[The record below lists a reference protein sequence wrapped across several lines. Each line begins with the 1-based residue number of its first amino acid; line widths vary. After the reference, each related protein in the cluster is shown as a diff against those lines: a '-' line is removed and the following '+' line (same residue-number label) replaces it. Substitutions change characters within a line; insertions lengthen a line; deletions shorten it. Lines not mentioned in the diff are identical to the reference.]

1 MNVTVASEQVRSLF
15 LQSHEMLEKSIIAA
29 GVGSG
34 GVIFL
39 PYLTGE
45 RTPSMPD
52 SSGVYYGLTPNNF
65 TAENL
70 TRAVV
75 EGATLGL
82 NYGLD
87 RMRELGINPT
97 EIRLT
102 GGGSNNGAWRQ
113 ICADVFNTEVV
124 TLAESEG
131 AAYGAA
137 LQALWAYKR
146 REGEAESI
154 TAIVERFVKV
164 DESSRAKP
172 VKDNVEKY
180 KVLQVRHNE
189 LRDRIFR

>member
-1 MNVTVASEQVRSLF
+1 
-15 LQSHEMLEKSIIAA
+15 
-29 GVGSG
+29 
-34 GVIFL
+34 
-39 PYLTGE
+39 
-45 RTPSMPD
+45 
-52 SSGVYYGLTPNNF
+52 
-65 TAENL
+65 
-70 TRAVV
+70 
-75 EGATLGL
+75 
-82 NYGLD
+82 
-87 RMRELGINPT
+87 MRELGINPT

-113 ICADVFNTEVV
+113 ICADVFNAEVV

-146 REGEAESI
+146 GEGEAESI
-154 TAIVERFVKV
+154 TAIVERLVKV

-180 KVLQVRHNE
+180 KALQVRHNE